1 MSFFFTVLQNFPF
14 TCHLINYTPVYTSL
28 LGSFHWQEQEAQ
40 EQEAQEQEQKQEQ
53 EDLFDLGA
61 RSCSCINLAKTKL
74 SFELYCAKLQ

>member
-28 LGSFHWQEQEAQ
+28 LGSFHWEEQEAQ
-40 EQEAQEQEQKQEQ
+40 EQEQEQ

-61 RSCSCINLAKTKL
+61 RSCSCINLAKTKI
-74 SFELYCAKLQ
+74 SFELYCTKLQ